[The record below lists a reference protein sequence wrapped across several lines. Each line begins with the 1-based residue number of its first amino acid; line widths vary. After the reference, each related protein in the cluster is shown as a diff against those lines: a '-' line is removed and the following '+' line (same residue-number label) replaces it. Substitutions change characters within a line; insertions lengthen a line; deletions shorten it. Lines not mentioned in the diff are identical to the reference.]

1 MFQVSRLVDHFQ
13 VEALVEDILDQE
25 EGTLLE
31 VEVMIMTPQMRVCQ
45 KTHPLFYFSSSVIF
59 AVYCQAA
66 IFPLHMTNCSI
77 FCLRQVKIRLFMR

>member
-31 VEVMIMTPQMRVCQ
+31 VEVMIMTPQILMIN
-45 KTHPLFYFSSSVIF
+45 IF
-59 AVYCQAA
+59 
-66 IFPLHMTNCSI
+66 IMSI
-77 FCLRQVKIRLFMR
+77 IREV